1 MPDDHQQAKRSRYF
15 FDPLDCRN
23 QEEPRHLIASKKDEQ
38 PAPASSSAYDFLSSF
53 LTNAFFSRPPNIN
66 SYGHLLFLLDDV
78 PESVKPVLGEY
89 LLTVAKHYL
98 AAYND
103 KLGGCTSTAMSPEA
117 VTRQLTPEY
126 RRTLATLAEANQA
139 AAAAGNGHRRVRD
152 LDGKITDGHERL
164 ARAAMIEEEEGF
176 EEGEAAAEEAE
187 DSSPED
193 DKVLM
198 VLTEDE
204 KIKAF
209 YERIGYH
216 FHVGGSGDGDDGGDG
231 HQPKPSSAAS
241 SSTSSSSSSPAKTT
255 TTAAE
260 ALNTV
265 TNEEVQQL
273 TTTSKAVDGG
283 NKGGNGKCPT
293 MTTTNTTSSLSSIF
307 DSAEFVRF
315 FGAHPKIGK

>member
-1 MPDDHQQAKRSRYF
+1 M
-15 FDPLDCRN
+15 
-23 QEEPRHLIASKKDEQ
+23 
-38 PAPASSSAYDFLSSF
+38 
-53 LTNAFFSRPPNIN
+53 
-66 SYGHLLFLLDDV
+66 
-78 PESVKPVLGEY
+78 LGEY

-103 KLGGCTSTAMSPEA
+103 KLGGGSTSAAMSPEA

-126 RRTLATLAEANQA
+126 RRKLATLAEANQA
-139 AAAAGNGHRRVRD
+139 AAATGNGHRRVRD
-152 LDGKITDGHERL
+152 LDGKISDGHERL
-164 ARAAMIEEEEGF
+164 ARAPMIEEEEGF
-176 EEGEAAAEEAE
+176 EEGEAE

-216 FHVGGSGDGDDGGDG
+216 FHVGGGDDGGDGCGDG

-241 SSTSSSSSSPAKTT
+241 SSTPSSSSSPAKKTT
-255 TTAAE
+255 TTAAA

-265 TNEEVQQL
+265 TNEEVQQQL

-283 NKGGNGKCPT
+283 GDKGGNGKCPT
-293 MTTTNTTSSLSSIF
+293 MTTTNTTTSSLSSIF